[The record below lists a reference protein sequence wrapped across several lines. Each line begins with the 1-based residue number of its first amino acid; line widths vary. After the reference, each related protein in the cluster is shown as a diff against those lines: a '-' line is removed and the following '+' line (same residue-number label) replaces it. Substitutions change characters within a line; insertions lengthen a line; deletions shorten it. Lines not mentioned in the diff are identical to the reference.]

1 MGVRDKVSYLITG
14 GAGSI
19 GSNLIRFLRNFGG
32 TQKIIA
38 FDNNEY
44 GLSCLPSDIELA
56 VGDLRDKN
64 RLEEVLNDIDIVV
77 HAGALKR
84 IEMAEWNVKECIK
97 TNVIGTMNLTE
108 ACQKSQV
115 KKLLLISS
123 DKAVPTDEFSLYGA
137 TKYLQEKIVL
147 TANKGSTLC
156 SIARF
161 GNVMGTRGDV
171 LEIWSEQIAAN
182 KPLSIT
188 DPDMRRFFWSMES
201 AIDFIADCLDRMEG
215 GEIFV
220 PKMTEYNIMELK
232 VQYFPNAET
241 THIGIRPGET
251 MSHKLMTPQEEAK
264 AKEYDW
270 GWTIK

>member
-1 MGVRDKVSYLITG
+1 MSYLITG

-19 GSNLIRFLRNFGG
+19 GSNLIDFLRRFGG
-32 TQKIIA
+32 TRKIIA

-44 GLSCLPSDIELA
+44 GLSCLPSDPILELA

-77 HAGALKR
+77 HTGALKR

-97 TNVIGTMNLTE
+97 TNVFGTINLTE
-108 ACQKSQV
+108 ACKEKKV
-115 KKLLLISS
+115 NKLLLISS
-123 DKAVPTDEFSLYGA
+123 DKAVPTDEYSLYGA

-147 TANKGSTLC
+147 TANKGPLMC
-156 SIARF
+156 SVARF

-171 LEIWSEQIAAN
+171 LEIWSKEMEAN
-182 KPLSIT
+182 NPLSIT
-188 DPDMRRFFWSMES
+188 DPDMRRFFWAMSP

-220 PKMTEYNIMELK
+220 PKMEEYNIMQLK
-232 VQYFPNAET
+232 VKFFPNAET

-251 MSHKLMTPQEEAK
+251 MRHNLMTPSERAR
-264 AKEYDW
+264 AKEYEW
-270 GWTIK
+270 GWIIQ